1 MRNRPALLLVAV
13 ALVFAA
19 RASAQMWVTT
29 LTSENGGAQTR
40 VSWVTNQ
47 FNIGSGTNGQF
58 GGFAV
63 DGSPS
68 KNVDG
73 LAAFET
79 LPNPV
84 SYVVN
89 SGLIFNNVT
98 AGGSGAANLI
108 TFKKFNI
115 GFTEYAQIVFGTTD
129 TLLTNSTDRIEVS
142 GQITGSFVLNVSFDT
157 FNAGS
162 WSSTGQNLQIAPI
175 PEPSTYGLILGG
187 LALAGTAVR
196 RRMKKQAA

>member
-1 MRNRPALLLVAV
+1 MRNRSTFLLIAV

-47 FNIGSGTNGQF
+47 FNVGSGNGQF
-58 GGFAV
+58 SGFAI
-63 DGSPS
+63 DGSES
-68 KNVDG
+68 KNVNG
-73 LAAFET
+73 LPAFDT

-98 AGGSGAANLI
+98 SGGSGAANLI
-108 TFKKFNI
+108 TFQKFTM
-115 GFTEYAQIVFGTTD
+115 GFTEYSQIVFGTTD
-129 TLLTNSTDRIEVS
+129 TLLTNHPDRIELS
-142 GQITGSFVLNVSFDT
+142 GQITGSFVLNVSFST